1 MYQDNPQDYAQI
13 VFDEVMWPDSPLGRD
28 VAGSEETVR
37 SFTAEDCRA
46 HMAAHVRPD
55 NLVVSVAGG
64 VEAAYVTDV
73 IARQLGGW
81 AEPPSSPRPRAEP
94 ATPPHGDRLRVM
106 RRSVEQASVI
116 VGARAPSYLDPDRF
130 AVDMVN
136 VVLGEGMSSRLFLEL
151 RERRGLVYDVHSFV
165 SRLSDSGVLGVSFG
179 AEPRHAATALK
190 AAVHELHRIADEP
203 VGDAELS
210 KAREY
215 AKGRLQLQ
223 LEGTSALCEYAGQ
236 QLLLTDQILL
246 PGEIVARYDAVT
258 AHDVQQA
265 ARRVLDGGLRCVIV
279 GPFKA
284 ETRFAAAL
292 S

>member
-1 MYQDNPQDYAQI
+1 
-13 VFDEVMWPDSPLGRD
+13 
-28 VAGSEETVR
+28 
-37 SFTAEDCRA
+37 
-46 HMAAHVRPD
+46 
-55 NLVVSVAGG
+55 
-64 VEAAYVTDV
+64 
-73 IARQLGGW
+73 
-81 AEPPSSPRPRAEP
+81 
-94 ATPPHGDRLRVM
+94 
-106 RRSVEQASVI
+106 
-116 VGARAPSYLDPDRF
+116 
-130 AVDMVN
+130 MVN

-284 ETRFAAAL
+284 EMRFAAAL

>member
-1 MYQDNPQDYAQI
+1 
-13 VFDEVMWPDSPLGRD
+13 VFDEVVWPDSPLGRD
-28 VAGSEETVR
+28 VAGREETVR

-46 HMAAHVRPD
+46 HMAAHVRPGS
-55 NLVVSVAGG
+55 LVVSVAGG
-64 VEAAYVTDV
+64 VDAAYVTDV
-73 IARQLGGW
+73 IARQLDGW
-81 AEPPSSPRPRAEP
+81 AERQSQPRPVAEP
-94 ATPPHGDRLRVM
+94 ATPPQGDSLRVI
-106 RRSVEQASVI
+106 RRSVEQASVL

-130 AVDMVN
+130 AVDIVN

-165 SRLSDSGVLGVSFG
+165 SRLSDSGVLGISFG

-190 AAVHELHRIADEP
+190 AAVHELRRMADEP
-203 VGDAELS
+203 VGDAELT

-215 AKGRLQLQ
+215 AKGRLLLH

-246 PGEIVARYDAVT
+246 PGDIVARYDAIT

-265 ARRVLDGGLRCVIV
+265 ARRVLDGGLRCAIV